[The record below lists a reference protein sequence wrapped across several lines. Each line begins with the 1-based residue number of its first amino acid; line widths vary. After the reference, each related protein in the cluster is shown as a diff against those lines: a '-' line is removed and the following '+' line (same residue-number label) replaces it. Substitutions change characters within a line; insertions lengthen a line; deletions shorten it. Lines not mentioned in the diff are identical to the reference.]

1 MNYSQPSPTSHFEI
15 CFVGHLSPTK
25 QMPCA
30 VKKCQIAD
38 DPTIWTDPCSTCAKP
53 THHICA
59 NTVHEDEDI
68 SLRFCSLAC
77 MLNGKAGDQSF
88 DADSQ
93 LPLSL
98 DVPSSLNL
106 PSSLDPTQLLPLD
119 VSEYVKVK
127 KVKRPKAIQ
136 ASKTI
141 RRSCSQAMTRRSQ
154 SAKAFWMKQER
165 NM

>member
-1 MNYSQPSPTSHFEI
+1 
-15 CFVGHLSPTK
+15 
-25 QMPCA
+25 MPCCA
-30 VKKCQIAD
+30 VKNCQIGD

-119 VSEYVKVK
+119 VSAYVKVK
-127 KVKRPKAIQ
+127 KVKRPKANPSKQNNPKKLQPSNDQ
-136 ASKTI
+136 ARPKRKSVLVC
-141 RRSCSQAMTRRSQ
+141 R
-154 SAKAFWMKQER
+154 
-165 NM
+165 